1 MQQGS
6 PAGPHGAATLLQPH
20 FQTNRK
26 QSLAEIEP
34 ASLPVQADPW
44 PSEPPGKPFLPL
56 FWQIIYI
63 SNNLPKLKRLQK
75 STYTFRGVKKKVA

>member
-26 QSLAEIEP
+26 RGLAEIEP

-44 PSEPPGKPFLPL
+44 PSEPPGKEAIFT
-56 FWQIIYI
+56 IILANYI
-63 SNNLPKLKRLQK
+63 HLQ
-75 STYTFRGVKKKVA
+75 